1 MGAQLMKKQ
10 NELDAERKKSAGMRK
25 AIEEEKDK
33 AMETALAGMTMDLA
47 KKQAAMHAREA
58 KLGAKERDLQFR
70 EARIEQLEVFL
81 SEGQKYLYRQYF
93 GDHSGLDMTDIN
105 HEHDLRQAQLKAKK
119 DIEDMKDKLMVD
131 RQDVQLREAS
141 LQMREQQYR
150 AVLRSSFEAEKR
162 EAATLSLEAEL
173 EEVADVE
180 YNRGFGAGKLAGR
193 QEAEKEV
200 RQQAFL
206 EGYSACRRAGVIL
219 SKVEHGLIAP
229 NSPEAEFLFKA
240 AHPENPFTM
249 GTKIGAM
256 GVSKAEKNVT
266 NGVHHGQT
274 EEIKKPVE
282 EQKKTEKP
290 AQEQKKAE
298 EPSRR

>member
-1 MGAQLMKKQ
+1 MGAQLMKTR

-25 AIEEEKDK
+25 AIEEEKEKTMD
-33 AMETALAGMTMDLA
+33 AALAGMTMDLV

-70 EARIEQLEVFL
+70 EARIEQFEVFL
-81 SEGQKYLYRQYF
+81 SEGQKCLYRRYF

-150 AVLRSSFEAEKR
+150 AILRSSFEAEKR
-162 EAATLSLEAEL
+162 EAAMLSMEAEL

-180 YNRGFGAGKLAGR
+180 YNRGFGAGKVAGR

-200 RQQAFL
+200 RQQGFL
-206 EGYSACRRAGVIL
+206 EGYSACRRADVVL
-219 SKVEHGLIAP
+219 SKVERGLIAP
-229 NSPEAEFLFKA
+229 SSPEAEFLFKA

-256 GVSKAEKNVT
+256 GISKAAENVT
-266 NGVHHGQT
+266 NRVHHGQT
-274 EEIKKPVE
+274 EEVKKPV
-282 EQKKTEKP
+282 
-290 AQEQKKAE
+290 QEQKKAE
-298 EPSRR
+298 EPPRK